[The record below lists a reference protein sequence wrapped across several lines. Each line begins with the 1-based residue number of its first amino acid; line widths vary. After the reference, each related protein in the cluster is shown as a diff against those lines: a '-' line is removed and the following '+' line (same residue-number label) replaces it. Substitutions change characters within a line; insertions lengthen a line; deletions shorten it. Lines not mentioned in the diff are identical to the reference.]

1 MCLGICQGLRMLNVE
16 KKSVVLGGESIRKRS
31 VYAECKCE
39 LLHEGEAGESIAIDY
54 PQLLR

>member
-1 MCLGICQGLRMLNVE
+1 MLNVE
-16 KKSVVLGGESIRKRS
+16 KKGVVLGGESIRKRS